1 VTDRVDYDEFGLFHE
16 NAAEYGLPWAG
27 PPAVRRVF
35 AEVAPGRRL
44 SALAWLD
51 GDPELVFLHGGAQNA
66 HTWDTV
72 ALALSRPL
80 LAIDLPGHGHSDGP
94 GDRPRGELSAQG
106 NAVDVA
112 AAIRQLAP
120 RARAVVGMSL
130 GGLTTI
136 ALTAVAPELVAAVV
150 LVDILPGTRPE
161 RARHITDFTAGPP
174 SFASLDELL
183 ERTARFNPGRSRS
196 SLRRGIV
203 HNAEQQA
210 DGTWVWRWARHR
222 PAAAPAAPAAPSG
235 TQAGVDAAGTEAGT
249 VRYDQL
255 WAAVSSISV
264 PLLLARGMRP
274 DSVLGD
280 EQEAELRRRLPAAEI
295 AHVADAGHSLQGDT
309 PLELAALIQRFVF
322 GA

>member
-1 VTDRVDYDEFGLFHE
+1 MTDRVDYDEFGLFHE

-27 PPAVRRVF
+27 PPVVRRVF
-35 AEVAPGRRL
+35 AEVATGRRL
-44 SALAWLD
+44 SALMWQE

-72 ALALSRPL
+72 AMALDRPL
-80 LAIDLPGHGHSDGP
+80 VAIDLPGHGHSDGP
-94 GDRPRGELSAQG
+94 GDRPQGQLSAQG

-112 AAIRQLAP
+112 AAVRQLAP

-136 ALTAVAPELVAAVV
+136 ALTAEAPELVRKVV
-150 LVDILPGTRPE
+150 LVDILPGTRSE
-161 RARHITDFTAGPP
+161 RSRHITDFVTGPP

-183 ERTARFNPGRSRS
+183 QRTAQFNPSRSRS
-196 SLRRGIV
+196 SLRRGIL

-222 PAAAPAAPAAPSG
+222 PPASPADPARP
-235 TQAGVDAAGTEAGT
+235 EAST

-255 WAAVSSISV
+255 WEAVSSITV

-280 EQEAELRRRLPAAEI
+280 EQEEELRRRLPSAQVV
-295 AHVADAGHSLQGDT
+295 HVAEAGHSLQGDT

-322 GA
+322 DS